1 MSAGRYA
8 GFYFSSSFAGQAL
21 INDIAGKGKSIIMSQ
36 VVPRPN
42 AVAVGVVK
50 RCRDDLIALGGGA
63 RIGFTSLEGYIA
75 GRVAVEAAQLALK
88 GGSMGRSRFKDALSD
103 LNVDLGGYRVR
114 FTPQSQQGSRFVDVI
129 AIDRS
134 GRIIG

>member
-21 INDIAGKGKSIIMSQ
+21 INDVAGKGKSIIMSQ

-42 AVAVGVVK
+42 AVAIGVVK
-50 RCRDDLIALGGGA
+50 RCQDDLAALGGGA

-75 GRVAVEAAQLALK
+75 GRVAVEAARLALK
-88 GGSMGRSRFKDALSD
+88 GGGTGPSRFKDALSD
-103 LNVDLGGYRVR
+103 LNVDTATR
-114 FTPQSQQGSRFVDVI
+114 SSSAASRTMC
-129 AIDRS
+129 S
-134 GRIIG
+134 GPPA